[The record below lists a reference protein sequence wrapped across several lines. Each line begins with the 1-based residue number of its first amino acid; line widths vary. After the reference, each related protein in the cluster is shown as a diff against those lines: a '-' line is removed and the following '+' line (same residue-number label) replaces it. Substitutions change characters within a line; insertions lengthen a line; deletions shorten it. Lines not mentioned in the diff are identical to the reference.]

1 MFKKVLLGLVLLLLV
16 GIGVVAA
23 LASQKSDEFTVT
35 RSIVVDAPASEV
47 FVQVNDLE
55 KGQEWSP
62 WVEMDP
68 DASYEFEGP
77 RAGEGA
83 KILWNGQKAGTGTMT
98 IVESRENELVRS
110 ELAFIKPFEAA
121 STAQFELEEVEAG
134 QTKVTWT
141 MHSTRNFPM
150 KMMSV
155 FMNCEKYTGEQFEK
169 GLQNLKG
176 VVEG

>member
-1 MFKKVLLGLVLLLLV
+1 MLKKFLLIFVVLLIAGA
-16 GIGVVAA
+16 GVVVV
-23 LASQKSDEFTVT
+23 LASQKTDEFTVT
-35 RSIVVDAPASEV
+35 RSIVVDAPADEV

-68 DASYEFEGP
+68 DAAYEFEGP
-77 RAGEGA
+77 SAGEGA
-83 KILWNGQKAGTGTMT
+83 KLHWSGKESGQGTMT

-110 ELAFIKPFEAA
+110 QLEFYKPFEST
-121 STAQFELEEVEAG
+121 STAQFELEEVDAE
-134 QTKVTWT
+134 QTKVTWS
-141 MHSTRNFPM
+141 MDATRNFQM
-150 KMMSV
+150 KVMSV
-155 FMNCEKYTGEQFEK
+155 FMNCEKMAGEQFEK